1 MATSNMT
8 AVLFLLALIYAGL
21 LWLAVARTYQKM
33 FKLDCKVEQYRVFKV
48 FYSFLW
54 ATLILT
60 IALYGTLST
69 QLFNLD
75 FTKDTKAINFGLI
88 VFYFLPTVFMVLCF
102 SLMYY
107 QLELLMTMS
116 RISGGEELRSR
127 LKNKKLAI
135 FMRALVFSIMGVFVA
150 TQIVMMV
157 LALFDVVSVELFIKQ
172 CWVFTV
178 IIMVFLNVNQIV
190 NYFRMAGRPY
200 KKEKFYENV
209 KHFGVVLALWN
220 IGFIVKFGVIS
231 AGKSIF
237 AAD

>member
-1 MATSNMT
+1 
-8 AVLFLLALIYAGL
+8 
-21 LWLAVARTYQKM
+21 
-33 FKLDCKVEQYRVFKV
+33 
-48 FYSFLW
+48 
-54 ATLILT
+54 
-60 IALYGTLST
+60 
-69 QLFNLD
+69 
-75 FTKDTKAINFGLI
+75 
-88 VFYFLPTVFMVLCF
+88 
-102 SLMYY
+102 
-107 QLELLMTMS
+107 MS

>member
-1 MATSNMT
+1 MASSNMT

-157 LALFDVVSVELFIKQ
+157 LALFDIVSV
-172 CWVFTV
+172 
-178 IIMVFLNVNQIV
+178 
-190 NYFRMAGRPY
+190 
-200 KKEKFYENV
+200 
-209 KHFGVVLALWN
+209 
-220 IGFIVKFGVIS
+220 
-231 AGKSIF
+231 
-237 AAD
+237 

>member
-1 MATSNMT
+1 
-8 AVLFLLALIYAGL
+8 
-21 LWLAVARTYQKM
+21 
-33 FKLDCKVEQYRVFKV
+33 
-48 FYSFLW
+48 
-54 ATLILT
+54 
-60 IALYGTLST
+60 
-69 QLFNLD
+69 
-75 FTKDTKAINFGLI
+75 
-88 VFYFLPTVFMVLCF
+88 
-102 SLMYY
+102 
-107 QLELLMTMS
+107 
-116 RISGGEELRSR
+116 
-127 LKNKKLAI
+127 
-135 FMRALVFSIMGVFVA
+135 
-150 TQIVMMV
+150 MMV
-157 LALFDVVSVELFIKQ
+157 LALFDIVSVELFIKQ